1 MKTDRE
7 IQQLVIN
14 ELTGQPYLNSSE
26 IRVSVRNGVVK
37 LTGIVE
43 SECERV
49 AIQNVIT
56 NGVGVKCIFDN
67 THLNSAQLKHVG
79 K

>member
-14 ELTGQPYLNSSE
+14 ALTGQPYLNSSE

-37 LTGIVE
+37 LSGIVE
-43 SECERV
+43 SECARV
-49 AIQNVIT
+49 AIQNIIT
-56 NGVGVKCIFDN
+56 NGVGVKCVFDKI
-67 THLNSAQLKHVG
+67 HILQAP
-79 K
+79 